1 MFQKETK
8 NKGEPISE
16 ILYDKNLRVI
26 FFFIIRV
33 PAFWLSD
40 DTFEMY

>member
-8 NKGEPISE
+8 NKGDPISE
-16 ILYDKNLRVI
+16 IIYDKNLRV

-40 DTFEMY
+40 DTFKMY